1 MRISA
6 KKKKK
11 KNGAD
16 GYYDMADEL
25 IGGLDDTEK
34 EMNDMLKYLQEM

>member
-1 MRISA
+1 MKDSEFG

-11 KNGAD
+11 KG

-25 IGGLDDTEK
+25 IDDLDDTEK
-34 EMNDMLKYLQEM
+34 EMNDMLKYL